1 MLPCHGKGTYV
12 CGSPRVKHGPKHDG
26 VKQEIMAWWGRG
38 GCQEPLAWRGQKSEV
53 IRKIRDQHGGRDGRI
68 LGGQR
73 LACMEVDGESVMYE
87 QVFGLSILG
96 KFISL
101 VSVFSRKLRPAFLCW
116 HLCKARGSSTLSIPG
131 CLSAK
136 HRSAVVQTCCSHTF
150 PWILQEVNRAV
161 RHQDS
166 IHTKY

>member
-1 MLPCHGKGTYV
+1 M
-12 CGSPRVKHGPKHDG
+12 KHGPKHGG

-38 GCQEPLAWRGQKSEV
+38 GCQEPPAWRGQKSEV
-53 IRKIRDQHGGRDGRI
+53 IRKIRDQRGGRGGRI

-73 LACMEVDGESVMYE
+73 LACVEVDGESMMCE

-116 HLCKARGSSTLSIPG
+116 HLCKARAPQPCPYLGVFLQST
-131 CLSAK
+131 
-136 HRSAVVQTCCSHTF
+136 VVQWSKAVALTPSLEFCS
-150 PWILQEVNRAV
+150 R
-161 RHQDS
+161 
-166 IHTKY
+166 